1 MYSGVQMAFKFSF
14 HPKELSGLKGLIAE
28 RLVRAYLDKVL
39 IPKLKNEFDFVFA
52 DLHLPF
58 LPLSFVDSALLLGK
72 KVEWDEAWN
81 EIATESYIVDSR
93 SGKRISYEE
102 YAKKNK
108 AFKKRWKDEHI
119 ENATTHIPRKVLATF
134 LEKRVFPSPELF
146 DETIKVIALLE
157 NAPDGFIF
165 KLSDN
170 GQNLSSFNYIKA
182 FSKWRLEIFEEL
194 ELHAPPKEIPVV
206 SGEIEVIEIKAD
218 EAFIMPHQAEGYKK
232 IIAEGCPLR
241 YFHVALVSFEKN
253 QFEIEEKLVRTA
265 SELEVIL
272 RRRRK
277 RRT

>member
-1 MYSGVQMAFKFSF
+1 MKFKFSF
-14 HPKELSGLKGLIAE
+14 HPKELSSLKGSIAE

-58 LPLSFVDSALLLGK
+58 SQFLPLSFVDSALLLGE
-72 KVEWDEAWN
+72 KVDWDEAWN
-81 EIATESYIVDSR
+81 EIAAESYIIDRR

-119 ENATTHIPRKVLATF
+119 ENATTHIPRKVLAAF

-146 DETIKVIALLE
+146 DKTIKVIALLE

-165 KLSDN
+165 KLSDY

-182 FSKWRLEIFEEL
+182 FSKWRLEILEEL
-194 ELHAPPKEIPVV
+194 ELRAPPKEIPVV

-232 IIAEGCPLR
+232 VIAEGYPLR
-241 YFHVALVSFEKN
+241 YFHVTFISFERN
-253 QFEIEEKLVRTA
+253 QFEIEEKLIKKA